1 MRKAIEAIPTE
12 ERTKEIVMN
21 SGQDPITKT
30 LGISWNSTEDVFTVT
45 SFAVSAGPLYT
56 VQGRGRPR
64 QKRWL
69 CLFTCLE
76 TRAVHFRDG
85 LGT

>member
-21 SGQDPITKT
+21 SGQDPIMKT

-45 SFAVSAGPLYT
+45 SFAVYAGPLYT
-56 VQGRGRPR
+56 VHDRRGGCAFLLAW
-64 QKRWL
+64 K
-69 CLFTCLE
+69 LE
-76 TRAVHFRDG
+76 QCI
-85 LGT
+85 